1 MSDGELKVQ
10 ELEADIAGQK
20 LKLTGANLNTL
31 FTILGFIVT
40 CLIAYVLYAHTGD
53 TKEASKSLAEAI
65 KDQTQATREQTCVYT
80 MPQTGATPELCK
92 RISR

>member
-1 MSDGELKVQ
+1 MSDELQQVDA
-10 ELEADIAGQK
+10 EIAGQK

-31 FTILGFIVT
+31 FTILGCIVT
-40 CLIAYVLYAHTGD
+40 CLIAWVLWTHTAD
-53 TKEASKSLAEAI
+53 TKEASKSLAEAV

-80 MPQTGATPELCK
+80 MPQTGMTAETCK

>member
-1 MSDGELKVQ
+1 MSDQ
-10 ELEADIAGQK
+10 EAKIETVDAEIAGQK
-20 LKLTGANLNTL
+20 VKLTGTNLNNL
-31 FTILGFIVT
+31 FTVLVFILV
-40 CLIAYVLYAHTGD
+40 CLIAYVLWGHTGD
-53 TKEASKSLAEAI
+53 AKEASKFLAEAI